1 MTNDMMII
9 GGIAFILVTV
19 GLVLPFISEE
29 FGTESNANY
38 NVDNFNDDL
47 GQDVELT
54 STIGASKVLFS
65 VAKMFFWTFGDL
77 PWFLDGF
84 FLVLRIVLGL
94 TIARNIWVG
103 GGS

>member
-29 FGTESNANY
+29 FGTDQVADYDVNS
-38 NVDNFNDDL
+38 FNDAL
-47 GQDVELT
+47 GQDVKE
-54 STIGASKVLFS
+54 SDGISAITIFGS
-65 VAKMFFWTFGDL
+65 VFKMFFWTFGDL